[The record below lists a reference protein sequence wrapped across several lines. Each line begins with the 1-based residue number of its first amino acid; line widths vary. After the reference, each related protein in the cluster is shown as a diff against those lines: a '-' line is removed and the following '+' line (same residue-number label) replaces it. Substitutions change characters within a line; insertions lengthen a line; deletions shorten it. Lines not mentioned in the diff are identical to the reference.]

1 MRIFSADEW
10 QQLDEYLAYCD
21 DDDELL
27 MTSCSMLDSS
37 FPCHGEPDIRTLG
50 NEIVEARSDLGSDTS
65 SNCNCDFSGSTLR
78 DDDGKIGKP
87 NEDTDHSNPACA
99 DTFVNAAIGA
109 DAQQTTRLT

>member
-1 MRIFSADEW
+1 MTTASTEADTLTMRIFSADEW
-10 QQLDEYLAYCD
+10 QQLDEYLAHCD

-78 DDDGKIGKP
+78 DDDGKVS
-87 NEDTDHSNPACA
+87 TCA
-99 DTFVNAAIGA
+99 MAMIL
-109 DAQQTTRLT
+109 RSP